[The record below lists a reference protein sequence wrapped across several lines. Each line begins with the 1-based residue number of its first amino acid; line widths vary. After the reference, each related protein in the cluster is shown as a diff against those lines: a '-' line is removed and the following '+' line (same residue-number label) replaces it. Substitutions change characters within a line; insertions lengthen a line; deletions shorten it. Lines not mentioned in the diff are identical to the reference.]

1 MKTQALVIVGVGAVG
16 LLAAAYIAK
25 RIKDAGGLSQ
35 AASAA
40 TKATIG
46 AAGDVGAGVVLGV
59 GDSVGIPRT
68 SQDQCD
74 QDLASGR
81 MWDASFSCDA
91 GRFIRGATGGYVPQN
106 VGGYRME
113 GRNYLREVSGSYG
126 SGGAASEPLEYQAY

>member
-59 GDSVGIPRT
+59 GDAVGIPRT
-68 SQDQCD
+68 SQDQ
-74 QDLASGR
+74 
-81 MWDASFSCDA
+81 
-91 GRFIRGATGGYVPQN
+91 
-106 VGGYRME
+106 
-113 GRNYLREVSGSYG
+113 
-126 SGGAASEPLEYQAY
+126 